1 MMDANDL
8 RALQA
13 PLKKQYR
20 EQPATA
26 RTPAHAEAVLDADRI
41 ACRVHSW
48 GGETDAGLHPA
59 TGGDGSLACS
69 ADMLL
74 EALAACAGVTMCAV
88 ATAMGVKLRS
98 GRVIAE
104 GNWDARGTLGA
115 DREAPVGMTD
125 ITLSFEL
132 DADADAAKVQR
143 LVEVTERFC
152 VIYQTLRTPPRVS
165 VTHRLLPAA

>member
-59 TGGDGSLACS
+59 TGAWLARRIC
-69 ADMLL
+69 
-74 EALAACAGVTMCAV
+74 CW
-88 ATAMGVKLRS
+88 R
-98 GRVIAE
+98 R
-104 GNWDARGTLGA
+104 WP
-115 DREAPVGMTD
+115 PV
-125 ITLSFEL
+125 
-132 DADADAAKVQR
+132 
-143 LVEVTERFC
+143 
-152 VIYQTLRTPPRVS
+152 
-165 VTHRLLPAA
+165 PA